1 MSKKTLLNE
10 NTIRRFMKLAEIEAL
25 TSPFLETRDPLEED
39 EPGGD
44 PVYEQEEELDVDID
58 ALGAE
63 ELGAEEL
70 GAEELGAEEDLDID
84 MEDEEGL
91 EDEEEEEDPMD
102 ELTADLA
109 DAIGDFL
116 RDKIEDGTLE
126 ITTGEDAEEI
136 DLEDDDEGLEG
147 LENEE
152 AFGAGLEVGA
162 EEELGAE
169 EEEEAELEEA
179 WGSKKHEFTREEEG
193 GVEKK
198 AGVKGG
204 RKYGKG
210 GHYKAY
216 EKQEESLVAE
226 VARRVARRILTSRRR

>member
-70 GAEELGAEEDLDID
+70 GAEEDLDID

-126 ITTGEDAEEI
+126 ITTGEDADEI
-136 DLEDDDEGLEG
+136 DLEDVEEEEDWGEDEEEDLEGLEG
-147 LENEE
+147 D
-152 AFGAGLEVGA
+152 
-162 EEELGAE
+162 EEEP
-169 EEEEAELEEA
+169 ELEEA
-179 WGSKKHEFTREEEG
+179 IDGWGGNAHDYKRHNVG

-198 AGVKGG
+198 TGDV
-204 RKYGKG
+204 G
-210 GHYKAY
+210 GHYKDY